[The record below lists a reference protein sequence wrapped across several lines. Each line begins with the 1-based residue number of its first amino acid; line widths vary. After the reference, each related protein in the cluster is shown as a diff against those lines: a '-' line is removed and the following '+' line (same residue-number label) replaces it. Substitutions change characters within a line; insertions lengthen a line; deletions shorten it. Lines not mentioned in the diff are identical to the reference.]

1 MDDARK
7 EIMESTY
14 RALCRHGYADLSI
27 QKIAE
32 ESEKGKSSIYYH
44 FDGKDELMLEFM
56 DFMMDEIKE
65 RFSQLEGY
73 TPERKLD
80 EMIDMVLGAEDEM
93 WEFRKAMIE
102 IQAKSS
108 KDKRFKSK
116 LRELDQLMVRNFSE
130 VLEELGTEK
139 PLQTAETILSCLEGA
154 VTRKVSSG
162 EREEIENLKPNIK
175 RIAKK

>member
-1 MDDARK
+1 MDEARN

-14 RALCRHGYADLSI
+14 RALCTHGYADLSI
-27 QKIAE
+27 KKIAE

-44 FDGKDELMLEFM
+44 FDGKEELMLGFM
-56 DFMMDEIKE
+56 DFMNRQVEKS
-65 RFSQLEGY
+65 FSEMETQK
-73 TPERKLD
+73 PERKLD

-108 KDKRFKSK
+108 KDERFKSK

-130 VLEELGTEK
+130 VLEELGNEK
-139 PLQTAETILSCLEGA
+139 PRQKAETVLSCLEGA

-162 EREEIENLKPNIK
+162 ERDELENLKPNIK
-175 RIAKK
+175 RMAKK